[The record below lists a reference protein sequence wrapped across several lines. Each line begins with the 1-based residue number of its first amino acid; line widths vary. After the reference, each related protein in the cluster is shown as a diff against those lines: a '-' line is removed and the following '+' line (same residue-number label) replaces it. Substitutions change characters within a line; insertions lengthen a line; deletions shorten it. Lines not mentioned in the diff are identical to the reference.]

1 MEFEPEIQDL
11 INRFENTIN
20 QGIVQYYDT
29 DDLET
34 IIDCYITINQY
45 DKAHIALDYAYRI
58 HPNSDKI
65 KCAEAKIHLL
75 EERYADA
82 IEILETIRNLEPD
95 YIAILAE
102 CYIHTF
108 KFNKAKSLFLQYLT
122 ICNTKE
128 LAAIFTDIA
137 SLFNLYKQSNTALEF
152 IDNGL
157 ALFPDDNN
165 LLVEKA
171 ISLDEL
177 EQYAKAETILSKVIN
192 ANPYQHE
199 VWGLLGSLQFRQ
211 NKITEALGSY
221 EYALAINPNDEQAKL
236 QHAHCLFNLGRYN
249 DAIEPYKEFVEKH
262 PDDDMVLTFLAETY
276 ENLNQWDKAL
286 PIYQKVLELNNSMPV
301 GWIGCACCLHNMNE
315 IADAY
320 EIIDEAEKKF
330 PDTIEVIYYRA
341 LIERDIAFSKKDD
354 SFLNLAVHHF
364 MQCLKMAP
372 DNPAICYETGMILT
386 QIADYEKAL
395 PLLLK
400 AYDLNPSFDRIQ
412 ILLAVANY
420 GVGNKK
426 IAYEHLNLARS
437 TMSDTADDIFF
448 TIFPNISPFEEV

>member
-211 NKITEALGSY
+211 NKITEALSSY
-221 EYALAINPNDEQAKL
+221 EYALAINPNDEQARDYIVKNFSVDLTNVDVIIGYRADDSYFSFARDFVKNAITVSQLSRAMELGKL
-236 QHAHCLFNLGRYN
+236 GIQ
-249 DAIEPYKEFVEKH
+249 V
-262 PDDDMVLTFLAETY
+262 VLHSDKAFEQLKYVNSTIAENETY
-276 ENLNQWDKAL
+276 YTKRVARDLQAREE
-286 PIYQKVLELNNSMPV
+286 YQNTTRNIKV
-301 GWIGCACCLHNMNE
+301 
-315 IADAY
+315 D
-320 EIIDEAEKKF
+320 
-330 PDTIEVIYYRA
+330 
-341 LIERDIAFSKKDD
+341 KDD
-354 SFLNLAVHHF
+354 LFIMDIIRQEVKNDDS
-364 MQCLKMAP
+364 
-372 DNPAICYETGMILT
+372 
-386 QIADYEKAL
+386 
-395 PLLLK
+395 
-400 AYDLNPSFDRIQ
+400 RIQ
-412 ILLAVANY
+412 RNIL
-420 GVGNKK
+420 
-426 IAYEHLNLARS
+426 R
-437 TMSDTADDIFF
+437 
-448 TIFPNISPFEEV
+448 